1 MNSLM
6 APSSTCSG
14 REWVRDCPENF
25 RHNPSMKDFRS
36 LKVWE
41 KAHQLALALYTVT
54 ASFPRQEAYGL
65 ASQIRRAASSI
76 PSNIAEGCG
85 RDGGPELAR
94 FCLIARRS
102 APQLEQPP
110 PSARGLKLIQ
120 AHDLE
125 KPLP

>member
-41 KAHQLALALYTVT
+41 KAHQLALALCTVT

-85 RDGGPELAR
+85 REGDPELAR
-94 FCLIARRS
+94 FCIIARGSGTR
-102 APQLEQPP
+102 LEHP
-110 PSARGLKLIQ
+110 I
-120 AHDLE
+120 
-125 KPLP
+125 PLGPHFEIIHAQH

>member
-76 PSNIAEGCG
+76 PSNIAEGCCPQG
-85 RDGGPELAR
+85 DPEMAPFSIIARGSATQLEEQTPLAR
-94 FCLIARRS
+94 EFRII
-102 APQLEQPP
+102 
-110 PSARGLKLIQ
+110 PSQG
-120 AHDLE
+120 
-125 KPLP
+125 